1 MVTAQDHRERPLR
14 QDVCDALGDLVVGLG
29 DVARTEDVAD
39 VAHADRLG
47 QVDSVLVAIFL
58 VQCRDPPQALWP
70 ETRARAERAAD
81 VKWHADECDVVF
93 AYLLDVLE

>member
-70 ETRARAERAAD
+70 KRVPERNVQPMSNGTPTNATSYSPT
-81 VKWHADECDVVF
+81 F
-93 AYLLDVLE
+93 LTSSR